1 MNPPNPWN
9 NDDGDEKESH
19 IKQWCNRCA
28 ALAPDMANAA
38 GITSLID
45 ALNKLSLQNDKTLG
59 LRVQHCRCGM
69 SAQDKIK
76 PDFQKIAND
85 DAEFREITAYSGITV
100 MESHQAWCGPC
111 DCIRPNLWKLSLADE
126 SLKFATACSD
136 KVPLLKEYTGKV
148 NPIFFIYKAGKK
160 MATIDGVNGNII
172 LHAANCLI
180 ADLLQ

>member
-1 MNPPNPWN
+1 L
-9 NDDGDEKESH
+9 DC
-19 IKQWCNRCA
+19 QQRY
-28 ALAPDMANAA
+28 L
-38 GITSLID
+38 
-45 ALNKLSLQNDKTLG
+45 
-59 LRVQHCRCGM
+59 GM

-148 NPIFFIYKAGKK
+148 QPIFFIYKGGKR
-160 MATIDGVNGNII
+160 MATIEGVNGN
-172 LHAANCLI
+172 LHFLHRNDTCNHLMWKLTYVRSSGNSSTNSKGKIEKTAEKGC
-180 ADLLQ
+180 